1 MLEFPK
7 ENKGKNKK
15 NQTAAAATTN
25 PFLKQME
32 NDLRELISC
41 VAKLKRTDDVYLRPE
56 RYESLYPCFHSSS
69 LYFQDKKEKELDGA
83 GKRRKT
89 SQSEDV
95 SSTTTKV

>member
-1 MLEFPK
+1 
-7 ENKGKNKK
+7 
-15 NQTAAAATTN
+15 
-25 PFLKQME
+25 ME

-41 VAKLKRTDDVYLRPE
+41 VAKLKRADDIYLRPE